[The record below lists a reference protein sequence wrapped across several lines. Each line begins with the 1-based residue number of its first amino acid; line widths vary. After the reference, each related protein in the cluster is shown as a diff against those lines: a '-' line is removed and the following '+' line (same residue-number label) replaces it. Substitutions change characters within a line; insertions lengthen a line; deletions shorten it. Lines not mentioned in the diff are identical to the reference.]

1 MREKQSKIKRMKT
14 GEPVI
19 SLDILIR
26 NLPTL
31 TDLNQFLYGQYSNVN
46 FPKYFISPDKTI
58 QISENLIDNYLE
70 IKDRIQYNSY
80 KKIII
85 SLLYFLTD
93 GDFDIARY
101 GQENA
106 SFKDSEINIRMTE
119 LCSVLALQPESKIKL
134 IIEYLF
140 DLKDI
145 SPDSNLRKQINI
157 IVDVLH
163 QGKVDDLSNSA
174 DLSIPFKADLLNYI
188 NLLNFPF
195 NDETAKRFFFI
206 KLLDSVYLEMSEG
219 TFSLHNIHNPDDDPR
234 KTFITSVKMHPF
246 LKYHNYSNY
255 VNDRYKLINQ
265 FLKTQNNNFI

>member
-1 MREKQSKIKRMKT
+1 MRESQTKIKRMKIV
-14 GEPVI
+14 EPVI
-19 SLDILIR
+19 SVNNLI
-26 NLPTL
+26 PYIASL
-31 TDLNQFLYGQYSNVN
+31 TDLHQFLDGQYSKVI
-46 FPKYFISPDKTI
+46 FHKYFIRTDKTI

-85 SLLYFLTD
+85 SLLYFLID

-106 SFKDSEINIRMTE
+106 SFNDSEINIRMTE
-119 LCSVLALQPESKIKL
+119 LCSVLALQSESKIKL

-145 SPDSNLRKQINI
+145 SHDSNLRKQINI

-163 QGKVDDLSNSA
+163 QGKVDELSNSA

-195 NDETAKRFFFI
+195 KDETAKRFFFI

-246 LKYHNYSNY
+246 LKYDNYSNY
-255 VNDRYKLINQ
+255 INDRYELINQ
-265 FLKTQNNNFI
+265 FLKTKNNNLI

>member
-1 MREKQSKIKRMKT
+1 MREKQAKIKRMKT

-26 NLPTL
+26 NLATL
-31 TDLNQFLYGQYSNVN
+31 TALHQFLYGQYSKVI
-46 FPKYFISPDKTI
+46 FPKYFISADKTI
-58 QISENLIDNYLE
+58 QISDNLIDEYLE
-70 IKDRIQYNSY
+70 IKDRIQRDSY

-85 SLLYFLTD
+85 AILYYLTD

-106 SFKDSEINIRMTE
+106 SFKDSEINVRMIE
-119 LCSVLALQPESKIKL
+119 LCSVLALQPASKIKL
-134 IIEYLF
+134 ILKYLF
-140 DLKDI
+140 ALKDI
-145 SPDSNLRKQINI
+145 PYDSNLRKQINPM
-157 IVDVLH
+157 VYVLH
-163 QGKVDDLSNSA
+163 QGKVDELCNSA

-195 NDETAKRFFFI
+195 KDETAKRFFFI
-206 KLLDSVYLEMSEG
+206 KLLDCVYLEMSEG
-219 TFSLHNIHNPDDDPR
+219 VFSMHNIHNPDDDPR

-246 LKYHNYSNY
+246 LKYDNYSNY

-265 FLKTQNNNFI
+265 FLRTKNNNLI